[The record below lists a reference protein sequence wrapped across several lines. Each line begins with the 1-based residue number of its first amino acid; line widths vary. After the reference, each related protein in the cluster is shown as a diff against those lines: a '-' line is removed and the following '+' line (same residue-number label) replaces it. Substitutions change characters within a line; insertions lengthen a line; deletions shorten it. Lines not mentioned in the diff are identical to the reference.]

1 MDWGDRRTIKIKV
14 AMPTP
19 TTAAPR
25 QPFTLWTFLAIAICD
40 VRRVVRGDDKDGIAF
55 DLVYVESLRLI
66 WHN

>member
-1 MDWGDRRTIKIKV
+1 MDWGDRRTIKIKI
-14 AMPTP
+14 AMPAP
-19 TTAAPR
+19 TAATPR
-25 QPFTLWTFLAIAICD
+25 QPFALRTFPAFSSWN